1 MNALLAACTNRA
13 PPRVPQ
19 PAAQARRS
27 SAAGAAAAQ
36 VPPASLFPTPPSSG
50 PMRTDAAEPAPA
62 VTLNWLG
69 SQPAPRTTTS
79 GAPETERTWPSAL
92 QMRIAMP
99 LVSRAS
105 EFTVAV
111 VGQELTLYAPGKYR
125 LRAILPFPVVS
136 DLIAGF
142 DPERRELNLN
152 LTVLCIPRDPPP
164 PQAAPLSAQPAAH
177 QPAAHQP
184 AAPPPLP
191 TRPVRAAA
199 AETDADLEE
208 AIRRSLAD
216 VAVQPPQPAPPA
228 PSVHVPPSAPPMPS
242 APAAAQPTAPSA
254 PAAAAVEEED
264 DGKLCIICMTDPRT
278 VGILHGDS
286 MHVVACA
293 GCAPRLQNGSA
304 CPICRRPVE
313 RLVHNIYS

>member
-1 MNALLAACTNRA
+1 MAAAAARLNALLGACTNRT

-69 SQPAPRTTTS
+69 AQPAPRTTKS
-79 GAPETERTWPSAL
+79 GAVETERTWPSAL

-99 LVSRAS
+99 LVARAS

-111 VGQELTLYAPGKYR
+111 NGQELTLYAPGKYR

-164 PQAAPLSAQPAAH
+164 QQAAPPSAQPAV
-177 QPAAHQP
+177 QP

-191 TRPVRAAA
+191 PRPARAADA
-199 AETDADLEE
+199 DADLEE

-216 VAVQPPQPAPPA
+216 VAVQPQAPPAPPA
-228 PSVHVPPSAPPMPS
+228 PSVNVPPSAPPMPS
-242 APAAAQPTAPSA
+242 APAAAQPAAPSA
-254 PAAAAVEEED
+254 PAVEEDD